1 MILLTKMNGEP
12 FSLNCNLIESISE
25 QPDTRISLTNGN
37 MYMVR
42 ESMDEVIRRT
52 IDYHRQTLS
61 DLLNGRFEK
70 GGLENGR

>member
-1 MILLTKMNGEP
+1 MIVLTKMNGEP
-12 FSLNCNLIESISE
+12 FALNCNLIESVNE

-42 ESMDEVIRRT
+42 ETMDEVIRKT
-52 IDYHRQTLS
+52 IEYHRQTLS
-61 DLLNGRFEK
+61 DILNGRFEK